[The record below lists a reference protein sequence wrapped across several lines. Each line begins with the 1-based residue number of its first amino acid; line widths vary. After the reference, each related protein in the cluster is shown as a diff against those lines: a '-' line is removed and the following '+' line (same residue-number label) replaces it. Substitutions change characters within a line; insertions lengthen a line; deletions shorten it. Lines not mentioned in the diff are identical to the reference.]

1 MFRDPVECYQAI
13 ADELVQVVKEPW
25 TRIDVE
31 VKLTG
36 ASSVN
41 TKITYLKS
49 DGEKGSTFDVIMLPR
64 YFFELAKLVSTEEK
78 GLYKRCEFVLKAD
91 RYEMYRKPQKA

>member
-1 MFRDPVECYQAI
+1 MFQDPVECYEAI
-13 ADELVQVVKEPW
+13 ADELVQVIKEPW
-25 TRIDVE
+25 KRIDVE

-41 TKITYLKS
+41 TKVTYLKPS
-49 DGEKGSTFDVIMLPR
+49 GDKGSTFNVIMLPR

-78 GLYKRCEFVLKAD
+78 GLYKQCNFTLKD
-91 RYEMYRKPQKA
+91 DGNFDVNFEY